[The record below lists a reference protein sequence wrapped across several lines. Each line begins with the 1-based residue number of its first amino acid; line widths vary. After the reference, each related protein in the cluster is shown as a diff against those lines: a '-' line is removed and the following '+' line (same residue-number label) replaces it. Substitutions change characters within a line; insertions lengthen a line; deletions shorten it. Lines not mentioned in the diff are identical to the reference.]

1 MPLTTYTSG
10 EVLTASSLN
19 ANFSFA
25 AGAGGLQL
33 ITAQTIGSAVG
44 SVTVSNCFSATY
56 DAYKI
61 IVSGGAG
68 TVTNNNFTMTLGA
81 SVTGYNYSFIYNSY
95 NATTASEGATN
106 AAAWIDLGGVDT
118 TSLSLNMDVNGPFL
132 AKNTTFSSSL
142 ARPNIAG
149 TTNGIH
155 TVATSYS
162 GFTLNVTSGTITG
175 GTIRVYGYQNS

>member
-1 MPLTTYTSG
+1 MPLTTYTAG

-19 ANFSFA
+19 ANLSFA
-25 AGAGGLQL
+25 STNGGLVL
-33 ITAQTIGSAVG
+33 VSAQTIGNSVG

-56 DAYKI
+56 DVYKI
-61 IVSGGAG
+61 LVSGGVG
-68 TVTNNNFTMTLGA
+68 SVTNNNFNMTLGA

-106 AAAWIDLGGVDT
+106 AAAWIDLGGIDL
-118 TSLSLNMDVNGPFL
+118 TSLNLNMEINGPFL
-132 AKNTTFSSSL
+132 AKSTSFHSSL

-155 TVATSYS
+155 TVATSFT
-162 GFTLNVTSGTITG
+162 GFTITATNGTMTG
-175 GTIRVYGYQNS
+175 GGIRVYGYQLN